1 MSNWVQPTSDTVAPD
16 AVRDLSL
23 YSALPGSG
31 EFVVTWT
38 APGDDPGY
46 GSGLFIDIFQFFLF
60 VGVSQC
66 IQSL

>member
-1 MSNWVQPTSDTVAPD
+1 MIGGLITVSNCVQPAFDTVAPD

-46 GSGLFIDIFQFFLF
+46 GSGSCTDTLQL
-60 VGVSQC
+60 
-66 IQSL
+66 